1 MPEILEIGT
10 ISSRGQIS
18 IPSDIRKS
26 MDLKEGQRVLFFLE
40 DDTLL
45 VKKVTTQTFS
55 DITKPL
61 RDAAEKASMKEED
74 VPGMIQRFRAKKGK

>member
-18 IPSDIRKS
+18 IPSDIRES
-26 MDLKEGQRVLFFLE
+26 MGLKEGQKVLFFLE

-45 VKKVTTQTFS
+45 IKKVAAQTFS
-55 DITKPL
+55 ELTKPL
-61 RDAAEKASMKEED
+61 REAAKKAGMREED
-74 VPGMIQRFRAKKGK
+74 VPELIHRFRAKKRK